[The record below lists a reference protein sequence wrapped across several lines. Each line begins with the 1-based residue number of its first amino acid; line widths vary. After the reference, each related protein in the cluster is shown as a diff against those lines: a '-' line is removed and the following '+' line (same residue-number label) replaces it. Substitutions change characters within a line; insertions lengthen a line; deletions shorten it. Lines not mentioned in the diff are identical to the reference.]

1 MAFVL
6 TYYRDQNITGRVC
19 AEEENFI
26 SLRKKSKADLRLTR
40 GGLGGS
46 SLLSPAL
53 DIRVRPEQRGFPLLS
68 RALVNFIGALTAV
81 CSRGYRYRETWRHAR
96 PARYRYQQI
105 GHARPV
111 IRLHFSDYLI
121 T

>member
-26 SLRKKSKADLRLTR
+26 SLRKKSKAEFEVDAWWPRW
-40 GGLGGS
+40 
-46 SLLSPAL
+46 LLASEPG
-53 DIRVRPEQRGFPLLS
+53 V
-68 RALVNFIGALTAV
+68 
-81 CSRGYRYRETWRHAR
+81 
-96 PARYRYQQI
+96 
-105 GHARPV
+105 GHPGP
-111 IRLHFSDYLI
+111 